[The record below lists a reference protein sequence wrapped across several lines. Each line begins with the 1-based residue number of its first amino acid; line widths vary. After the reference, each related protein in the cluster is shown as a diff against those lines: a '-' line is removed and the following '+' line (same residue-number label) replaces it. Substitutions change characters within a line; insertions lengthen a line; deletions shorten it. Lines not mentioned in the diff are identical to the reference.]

1 MTGARI
7 GFLRCG
13 RRRRYM
19 PDHGIRRALDMKP
32 LADLAVESVG
42 GVPVAAVSG
51 EIDISNA
58 SELSARISELAAEA
72 GGGLAV
78 DLTAVDYLDSSGL
91 RVLLNLASACADRG
105 QELRVVV
112 ENGSFIASL
121 METTGV
127 VGILSVSGSRDQ
139 AVREL
144 ASAR

>member
-1 MTGARI
+1 
-7 GFLRCG
+7 
-13 RRRRYM
+13 
-19 PDHGIRRALDMKP
+19 MKP

-127 VGILSVSGSRDQ
+127 VGILSVSGSRDE